1 MSLSQKER
9 ELASIGAS
17 VASGCE
23 RCVEVHVR
31 DARKEGASDDEI
43 AASMTRAL
51 EVRESAARV
60 MQRHTLNVLGRRLF
74 GAASKE
80 PDAGGEECAA
90 TGEPPKRI
98 DALVSIAASHA
109 VNCPGV
115 LEKHA
120 EAALELGVT
129 EREIQSVLR
138 LSKFI
143 KGKADSLCCKWI

>member
-9 ELASIGAS
+9 ELVSIGAS

-23 RCVEVHVR
+23 LCTEVHVR

-43 AASMTRAL
+43 ATSMTRAL
-51 EVRESAARV
+51 AVRESAHRV
-60 MQRHTLNVLGRRLF
+60 MKRHALKVLGRRLF
-74 GAASKE
+74 GVASDD
-80 PDAGGEECAA
+80 PGVGGEKSTA
-90 TGEPPKRI
+90 TREPPKRI

-115 LEKHA
+115 LEEHA

-129 EREIQSVLR
+129 EQEIQSVLR